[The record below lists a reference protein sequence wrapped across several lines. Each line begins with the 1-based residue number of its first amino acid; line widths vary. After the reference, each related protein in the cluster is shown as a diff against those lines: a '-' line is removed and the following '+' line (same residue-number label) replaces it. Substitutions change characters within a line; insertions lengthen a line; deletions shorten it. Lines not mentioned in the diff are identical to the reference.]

1 MRFGLVDIAVDVGV
15 IGRSLH
21 LKP

>member
-1 MRFGLVDIAVDVGV
+1 MRSFMR

-21 LKP
+21 LLT

>member
-1 MRFGLVDIAVDVGV
+1 VDIAVDVGV